1 MGVSCRDSFLL
12 KAGGYW
18 LGIDVSIEDGVI
30 IRVGLSL
37 SSPSP
42 RVGIGVPLDLME
54 IFQDILDGRADARS
68 VRHHARGT
76 EFQKRVW
83 DVTGRIPYGST
94 ATYKEIA
101 RAVGCG
107 SPRAV
112 GQALKANP
120 VPLLV
125 PCHRVI
131 GAGGTLTGFS
141 SGLEIKELLLRHEH
155 ENCSGK

>member
-12 KAGGYW
+12 KAGGGW

-30 IRVGLSL
+30 IGVGLSL
-37 SSPSP
+37 SRSAHLVTVDAP
-42 RVGIGVPLDLME
+42 VELME
-54 IFQDILDGRADARS
+54 IFQDILDGRATARS
-68 VRHHARGT
+68 VRYCAKGT
-76 EFQKRVW
+76 KFQKKVW

-94 ATYKEIA
+94 ATYKDIA
-101 RAVGCG
+101 KDANCS

-125 PCHRVI
+125 PCHRVV
-131 GAGGTLTGFS
+131 GAGGRLTGFS
-141 SGLEIKELLLRHEH
+141 SGLKIKELLLRHEH